1 MSFTERYVGALGS
14 SDLRDDEH
22 HHSTVALHA
31 SASTDMERHKI
42 PGSLL
47 IRAKYMNAT
56 QRAFESGAADLA
68 ELQRVWIAAVQQKG
82 KERGWIKVRAE
93 WDIIAA
99 HGLYEHIAKVSLAYW
114 LDPRCE
120 PCNGTGVTLDRRICQ
135 CCKGSKMAEID
146 AAALQA
152 DRIKDMV
159 SELEGIFQAH
169 SARASAKM
177 RRAA

>member
-1 MSFTERYVGALGS
+1 MFIERYGRDLNS

-22 HHSTVALHA
+22 HHSTISLHA
-31 SASTDMERHKI
+31 SASADKSGGAI

-47 IRAKYMNAT
+47 ARVKYANAT
-56 QRAFESGAADLA
+56 QRTFESGAADLA

-82 KERGWIKVRAE
+82 KERGWIKVRGE

-99 HGLYEHIAKVSLAYW
+99 IGLYEHIAKVSLAYW
-114 LDPRCE
+114 LDPLCHE
-120 PCNGTGVTLDRRICQ
+120 CGGKGVTPDRRICQ
-135 CCKGSKMAEID
+135 CCKGSKVEPID
-146 AAALQA
+146 PGALQA
-152 DRIKDMV
+152 ERIKDMV

-169 SARASAKM
+169 SARAGLKM